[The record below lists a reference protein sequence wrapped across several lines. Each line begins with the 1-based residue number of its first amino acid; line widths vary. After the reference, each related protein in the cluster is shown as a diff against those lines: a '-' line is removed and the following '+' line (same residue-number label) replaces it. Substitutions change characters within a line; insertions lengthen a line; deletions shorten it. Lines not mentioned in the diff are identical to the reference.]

1 MTSSPSWDHF
11 SRFSAYRFLAH
22 VSTSSRCSIEAE
34 TEEDILSSWS
44 SMNFNDFRRSVH
56 IANLCRRVFI
66 IYITTEEAHQS
77 RLRDCDPLGSAVT
90 WQEGT
95 KYSTILW
102 VCSHREVEFKA
113 RERESW
119 VCPLC
124 WWVGMVGSSPGVV
137 RVRWWWQ
144 RSCLRGQARIIS
156 IIFATSVSV
165 SSPCLFL
172 YLSLSIFCYLHMFA
186 CLGMP

>member
-1 MTSSPSWDHF
+1 MLYWGWNGRGYF
-11 SRFSAYRFLAH
+11 ELM
-22 VSTSSRCSIEAE
+22 V
-34 TEEDILSSWS
+34 
-44 SMNFNDFRRSVH
+44 FNDFRRSVH
-56 IANLCRRVFI
+56 IANLCRRVF

-77 RLRDCDPLGSAVT
+77 RLRDCDPLGSAAT

-124 WWVGMVGSSPGVV
+124 CWVGMVGSSPGVV

-144 RSCLRGQARIIS
+144 RSCFRGQARIIS
-156 IIFATSVSV
+156 IIFATSVFVSV
-165 SSPCLFL
+165 CVSFSTSPSLFFAFYIICL
-172 YLSLSIFCYLHMFA
+172 HV
-186 CLGMP
+186 